1 MSDVAVT
8 RINDQNFQVLSCPQ
22 VNDSKS
28 KTPAVDEKAID
39 LMLKPIQEKYED
51 SLIKSAKRQIKKI
64 VMQTFKEEDQITL
77 FDLEDITEYKIGI
90 HKLGIIAFAFLL
102 RPLSSAE
109 LNKIEKESSGKTYL
123 TGDPSD
129 LLITEEDF
137 KH

>member
-22 VNDSKS
+22 VNDTKS

-39 LMLKPIQEKYED
+39 IMLRPIHSEYES
-51 SLIKSAKRQIKKI
+51 SLIKSAKQQVKKI
-64 VMQTFKEEDQITL
+64 VLQAFKEEDQISL
-77 FDLEDITEYKIGI
+77 FDLEDIKEYKIGI
-90 HKLGIIAFAFLL
+90 HKLGTIAFAFLL

-109 LNKIEKESSGKTYL
+109 LDKIEKESSGKTYL
-123 TGDPSD
+123 TGDPAD
-129 LLITEEDF
+129 LLIKEEDF